1 MKYDNFFIIIMTIL
15 MFICGVNSGYTGEYT
30 AAVLC
35 INNIMLLYI
44 IYLKSGTISSLE
56 QTLNLY
62 NF

>member
-15 MFICGVNSGYTGEYT
+15 MFIGGVNSGYTGEYT
-30 AAVLC
+30 AAFLW
-35 INNIMLLYI
+35 INNIILLYI